1 MKPFI
6 RFTCLLVAVALI
18 SSCIQK
24 DELIIDEQLQLKKGD
39 TGSTVS
45 DGPGI
50 SQIIKD
56 HYIVVFKEQV
66 TNPAMEAD
74 MLGRLFGMETGH
86 VYEHA
91 LKGFSAYI
99 PSQALRGLVN
109 HPLIE
114 YIEPDITMMAF
125 EQTVPTGISRIEA
138 NNSTLS
144 DVNVDVAVIDTGV
157 DTSHPDL
164 NVVGGVRYYLGR
176 LTDSKYND
184 DNGHGSHVAGTIAA
198 RNNGFGV
205 VGIVPGARIWAVKVL
220 NSQGSGYMSDIVK
233 GVDWVTKN
241 AGSIA
246 VANMSLGGQGVS
258 IALRTAI
265 QKCVAEGVVMVV
277 AAGNSKMDV
286 YGNDGVFGT
295 SDDYIPAA
303 YREAATISALC
314 DTDGKPGGEGNPHT
328 YGADDSFASFSNF
341 SRSVVANNPVN
352 SGGAAIDLILP
363 GVNIYS
369 TYKSGGYVSMS
380 GTSMASPHAAGLAA
394 LHISKNMRATDSLG
408 VFAIRQALID
418 AGKVQTDA
426 LGLVNG
432 GDPDPNKE
440 KLGWAGN
447 STPVDNQPPL
457 ANAGPDQTLSDT
469 DGNGTASVTLDGSLS
484 TDDKGV
490 TSYIWTIGTTE
501 IATGQQ
507 PNVELTVGTHTITL
521 TVSDAEGLKGSDLVT
536 VTVLQTVQVITLE
549 ATARTVRTKRYAD
562 LVWSVST
569 AALIDIYRNGS
580 KIKTVTNTG
589 TYTDNLSKVT
599 DTSFIYQVCVAG
611 GNLCSDESLVEF

>member
-6 RFTCLLVAVALI
+6 RFTSLLVVFAFI

-24 DELIIDEQLQLKKGD
+24 DEFIIDEQLQLKKGD
-39 TGSTVS
+39 IGSTVS
-45 DGPGI
+45 DGTGI

-56 HYIVVFKEQV
+56 HYIVVFKEHV

-125 EQTVPTGISRIEA
+125 AQTVPTGISRIEA
-138 NNSTLS
+138 NNSTLTNV
-144 DVNVDVAVIDTGV
+144 DVDVAVIDTGV

-198 RNNGFGV
+198 HNNGFGV

-233 GVDWVTKN
+233 GVDWVTRN
-241 AGSIA
+241 AGTIA

-258 IALRTAI
+258 TALRTAI
-265 QKCVAEGVVMVV
+265 KKCVAAGVVMVV
-277 AAGNSKMDV
+277 AAGNSKVDV

-303 YREAATISALC
+303 YPEAATISALC
-314 DTDGKPGGEGNPHT
+314 DTDGKPGGDGNPHT

-341 SRSVVANNPVN
+341 SRSVVAKNPV
-352 SGGAAIDLILP
+352 SSDGAAIDLILP
-363 GVNIYS
+363 GVSIYS
-369 TYKSGGYVSMS
+369 TYKSGGYATAS

-394 LHISKNMRATDSLG
+394 LHISKNLRATDSLG
-408 VFAIRQALID
+408 VYAIRQALIN
-418 AGKVQTDA
+418 AGKAQIDA
-426 LGLVNG
+426 LGLIND

-447 STPVDNQPPL
+447 ATPVDNQPPVADFTFTISGMTVYFKDISGDDDGTIEAWSWNFGNDATSTIQNPSHAYTADGTYTVSL
-457 ANAGPDQTLSDT
+457 TVT
-469 DGNGTASVTLDGSLS
+469 DNGGKTASVSH
-484 TDDKGV
+484 
-490 TSYIWTIGTTE
+490 E
-501 IATGQQ
+501 
-507 PNVELTVGTHTITL
+507 
-521 TVSDAEGLKGSDLVT
+521 VT
-536 VTVLQTVQVITLE
+536 VPQVAQEFTLI
-549 ATARTVRTKRYAD
+549 AAARTVRTKRYAD
-562 LVWSVST
+562 LEWAGSS
-569 AALIDIYRNGS
+569 AALIEIYRDDV
-580 KIKTVTNTG
+580 KIKTVSNTG
-589 TYTDNLSKVT
+589 AYTDNLSKVT
-599 DTSFIYQVCVAG
+599 GTTFTYHVCEAG
-611 GNLCSDESLVEF
+611 GTPCSNESLVEF